1 MQNSRCFHSKGRS
14 GNTCTYAFGCAL
26 PVFIARVYKP
36 IKAQRNE
43 NLHYPQAQLPT
54 RLGGAPCAYRP
65 GDPQP
70 PPQHPDHPLPP
81 APRRVRRPERA
92 CRGYEPRQSPPHPD
106 SRCEEYIRQ
115 LRAIADRLHETGK
128 PYTVSDIT
136 GTYKLGGDNR
146 YVDIFA
152 EHVARELENAGR
164 FGTARSYRS
173 LRSAWVKFAD
183 RRQWRFSQLD
193 GGTVSAFAAYLES
206 RGRKRNTVT
215 FYLRTLHALYNRA
228 RVYGCAPIHRD
239 PFPNVSF
246 KPARTPK
253 LAVNRSLLRI
263 LATSDFGDCELN
275 EARDMFLFSFYARGM
290 SFVDICYLRKENIR
304 GGTLHYER
312 QKTHQPFSV
321 ALTPQLQ
328 EIISRYDDPASP
340 WALPCMGRG
349 MIRSAFRN
357 EEMAG
362 DMPPGKLYTFYRM
375 ALQYY
380 ITQLKKVSR
389 SVGCRRLT
397 FNVARHTWATEA
409 RGMGVP
415 MPHISEGLG
424 HTSERTTRCY
434 LAQLDSGTVDRIN
447 EKVTKLY

>member
-1 MQNSRCFHSKGRS
+1 MLSGVLYRCLSKPFINRSKHNEMKTSITPRLNYRTDSEGRR
-14 GNTCTYAFGCAL
+14 AL
-26 PVFIARVYKP
+26 IIQVIHNRRRSILTTPY
-36 IKAQRNE
+36 
-43 NLHYPQAQLPT
+43 
-54 RLGGAPCAYRP
+54 RL
-65 GDPQP
+65 
-70 PPQHPDHPLPP
+70 
-81 APRRVRRPERA
+81 RPEEFDSKKGQA
-92 CRGYEPRQSPPHPD
+92 VATNRGKTHRTLIAEANE
-106 SRCEEYIRQ
+106 CIGEYLRH
-115 LRAIADRLHETGK
+115 LRAIADRLHGTGK

-146 YVDIFA
+146 YVEIFA
-152 EHVARELENAGR
+152 GHVARELERAGR

-173 LRSAWVKFAD
+173 LLSAWVKFAG

-193 GGTVSAFAAYLES
+193 GSTVSAFAAYLES

-228 RVYGCAPIHRD
+228 RVHGCAPMHRD
-239 PFPNVSF
+239 PFSNVSF

-253 LAVNRSLLRI
+253 LAVDRGLLRI
-263 LATSDFGDCELN
+263 LATSDFGDRELN

-290 SFVDICYLRKENIR
+290 SFVDICYLRKEDIR
-304 GGTLHYER
+304 DGTLHYER
-312 QKTHQPFSV
+312 QKTHQLFCV

-328 EIISRYDDPASP
+328 EIISRYDDPVSP
-340 WALPCMGRG
+340 WVLPCMRRG

-357 EEMAG
+357 EEMDG
-362 DMPPGKLYTFYRM
+362 NLPPEKLYTFYRL

-380 ITQLKKVSR
+380 IMQLKKISQ

-409 RGMGVP
+409 RSMGVP

-434 LAQLDSGTVDRIN
+434 LAQLDNDTVDRIN